1 MLPQTLLFIAIVT
14 LAGCQRDERPN
25 QATDDTSLNVKSA
38 ATQPTTFTGTLRG
51 GMMAIGGE
59 TTGWT
64 LVGDAQTGGI
74 QVDVSRVKDQAQKLD
89 GKRVAITGKMTEKNY
104 VESGKTQI
112 LIAEKIAPAPDPAT
126 R

>member
-1 MLPQTLLFIAIVT
+1 MFQHLLLIVVAVALP
-14 LAGCQRDERPN
+14 LASCKNDENSPRS
-25 QATDDTSLNVKSA
+25 QDKATPS

-74 QVDVSRVKDQAQKLD
+74 QVDVSRIKDQAQKLD
-89 GKRVAITGKMTEKNY
+89 GKRVTITGKMTEKNY
-104 VESGKTQI
+104 VESGRTPI
-112 LIAEKIAPAPDPAT
+112 LVADKIEPAPEPAP